1 MAPPRDCSAVGTKRT
16 ACELLECAPA
26 QKQPRVVERSPREQ
40 LKEIVLALA
49 DHRED
54 SDFPAQCASAFDET
68 IRPFLDQHSRKD
80 TLLLPQMRSPG
91 KLLVHVLQ
99 LAVACK
105 NHGAVALQT
114 AREQLDAARV
124 QNRRSPT
131 RNWFAVARDLV
142 SAKHQLFNDV
152 KTTTWTDVKVSVH
165 PLFDLA
171 PLGLGENEE
180 PDRGLDDDCYSWTG
194 SLSDEVVA
202 CFSAA
207 HDLES
212 LSTDDLYASGWD
224 EYQVGFRC
232 DSCEKDYDPM
242 ALQFYHCES
251 CRVDY
256 CPGCAERQEN
266 FV

>member
-1 MAPPRDCSAVGTKRT
+1 MAPPREDDCCAVGGTKRT
-16 ACELLECAPA
+16 ACELLECAPPA
-26 QKQPRVVERSPREQ
+26 QKQLRVAEPNSPREQ

-54 SDFPAQCASAFDET
+54 ADFPAQCASAFDET
-68 IRPFLDQHSRKD
+68 IQPFLDQHSRKD

-105 NHGAVALQT
+105 NHGAAALDT
-114 AREQLDAARV
+114 AREQLDAARL
-124 QNRRSPT
+124 QNRRAPT

-142 SAKHQLFNDV
+142 SAKHLLFNAT
-152 KTTTWTDVKVSVH
+152 KTTTWPDVKASLH
-165 PLFDLA
+165 PPFEPA
-171 PLGLGENEE
+171 P
-180 PDRGLDDDCYSWTG
+180 LDDDCF
-194 SLSDEVVA
+194 SLSDEVVN
-202 CFSAA
+202 CFSVA

-212 LSTDDLYASGWD
+212 LSTDDLYAAGWD

-242 ALQFYHCES
+242 ELQFYHCET

-256 CPGCAERQEN
+256 CPGCAGRQEN
-266 FV
+266 FL